1 MENLECSRPC
11 IWPRWSCQSVRYK
24 MALEHKYD
32 LGGQG
37 KFRTDYNC
45 NEKPLRDAK
54 YGIIHI
60 SKL

>member
-1 MENLECSRPC
+1 M
-11 IWPRWSCQSVRYK
+11 RYK

-32 LGGQG
+32 PGGQG